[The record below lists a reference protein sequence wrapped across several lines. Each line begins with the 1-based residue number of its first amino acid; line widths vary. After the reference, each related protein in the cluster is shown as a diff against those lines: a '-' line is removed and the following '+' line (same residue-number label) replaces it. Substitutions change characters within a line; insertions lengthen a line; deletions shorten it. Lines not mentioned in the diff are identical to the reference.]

1 MPPVRHLRRA
11 PLTEAVIDF
20 RIDPLPTVTQDLF
33 RVLTE
38 RLRENYPQIEE
49 QTRFVARLEFKGGDV
64 LPPAGEVLGFY
75 GYLCKSADGLSIAQ
89 FRVDGFTFNRLKPY
103 TSWRELLPEAM
114 RLWRLYSETVQVAD
128 LTRLGLRYINH
139 LSIPSGSDL
148 SHYFIAPL
156 SIPQSLP
163 QEVHEFLT
171 RVVIY
176 DSGRTLLAAVTQALE
191 AALGEQLSVLFDIDV
206 FREVRL
212 KPASGEIETVLELL
226 HDFKNEIFFESVTE
240 TMLRRYE

>member
-1 MPPVRHLRRA
+1 MPSVRHLRRA

-33 RVLTE
+33 RALTE

-49 QTRFVARLEFKGGDV
+49 QTRFVARLAFKGGDV
-64 LPPAGEVLGFY
+64 LPPEGEVLGFY

-89 FRVDGFTFNRLKPY
+89 FRIDGFTFNRLKPY
-103 TSWRELLPEAM
+103 TSWHELLPEAM
-114 RLWRLYSETVQVAD
+114 RLWRLYSETVQVAYV
-128 LTRLGLRYINH
+128 TRLGLRYINH
-139 LSIPSGSDL
+139 LSIPPGSDL
-148 SHYFIAPL
+148 NHYFIAPP
-156 SIPQSLP
+156 SVPQALP

-176 DSGRTLLAAVTQALE
+176 DTGRALLAAVTQALE

-206 FREVRL
+206 FRDIRVE
-212 KPASGEIETVLELL
+212 PSSGEIETVLWLL
-226 HDFKNEIFFESVTE
+226 HDFKNEIFFESLTE